1 MLTIIIGIV
10 LAVVIVFIGIAIT
23 IRTNSEDSMG
33 FCITIAGIVLVVAI
47 AIGSGINIGGSQ
59 PLSGYTEWKLINETE
74 LITLSNGI
82 ASGGTGLIYVSL
94 SADSTYTYRYE
105 IDSEFGT
112 DTSKEYQTET
122 LRGSN
127 VIEVEDPNCKTPF
140 IRIYQRDGKRSIWTF
155 GWFNTQYKYVF
166 YVPEGTIY
174 KEVKLN

>member
-1 MLTIIIGIV
+1 MLTIIIGII
-10 LAVVIVFIGIAIT
+10 LAVAIVFIA
-23 IRTNSEDSMG
+23 IRTNSEDAMN
-33 FCITIAGIVLVVAI
+33 CCNMIAVIVILVAI
-47 AIGSGINIGGSQ
+47 AIGSGINTVGSH
-59 PLSGYTEWKLINETE
+59 PVSGYTEWELINETE
-74 LITLSNGI
+74 LITLSNGM

-112 DTSKEYQTET
+112 ETSKEYQTET

-127 VIEVEDPNCKTPF
+127 VIEVEDPNCKTPV
-140 IRIYQRDGKRSIWTF
+140 IRIYQREGKRSIWTF
-155 GWFNTQYKYVF
+155 GLFNTQYKYVF